1 MCVRA
6 RGVRFL
12 KHVLKHVQDMRTGL
26 GAENTCAENTCA
38 ENTCAENTSAE
49 NTCAENTCAENTC
62 AENMCAENTCAENTC
77 AENTCAENT
86 CAENT
91 CAENMCAGKRCDE
104 TLCLIKPRR
113 PFPHG
118 PPESMVCRLG
128 AQHLT
133 DILFRCCKCFEQRKF
148 MISLMLCAYGW
159 PEPYIYGAYT
169 VLLAGKSPNIRS

>member
-1 MCVRA
+1 MQRTHNRAPALPRCRLVWFLLNRHLSTCVCVCLRACVCVCACVFVCVRD
-6 RGVRFL
+6 RGVRFH
-12 KHVLKHVQDMRTGL
+12 KHVSKHVQGVRTGL
-26 GAENTCAENTCA
+26 G
-38 ENTCAENTSAE
+38 
-49 NTCAENTCAENTC
+49 
-62 AENMCAENTCAENTC
+62 
-77 AENTCAENT
+77 
-86 CAENT
+86 AENT

>member
-1 MCVRA
+1 MCVLACVRVCVCVCACVFVCVRA

-26 GAENTCAENTCA
+26 G
-38 ENTCAENTSAE
+38 
-49 NTCAENTCAENTC
+49 AENTCAENTC